1 MSSPVLRRVVRRET
15 HSPRT
20 VAMIV
25 AVVLVILAL
34 VYVGVEIV
42 LNLLGQPALLLGPA
56 ASLAWVVG
64 LPTEVP
70 VGASIAIGAVIAV
83 LGLVLVLLAVTPG
96 RLSKQ
101 QLMLGESA
109 VVADNGVIASAIAQ
123 RISDDSGL
131 PRDQVRVGVGHR
143 AVDVTVSPAVGV
155 PLDEARVRGVVD
167 DELES
172 YRLAT
177 RKRTSVRVE
186 RPRDGEEKA

>member
-42 LNLLGQPALLLGPA
+42 LSLAGQPALLLGPA
-56 ASLAWVVG
+56 AALGAIAG
-64 LPTEVP
+64 LPTQVP
-70 VGASIAIGAVIAV
+70 AGASIAIGAVIAV
-83 LGLVLVLLAVTPG
+83 LGLILVVLAIAPG
-96 RLSKQ
+96 RLSKH
-101 QLMLGESA
+101 QLVVGENA

-123 RISDDSGL
+123 RVSDDTGL

-143 AVDVTVSPAVGV
+143 SVDVTLTPAVGV
-155 PLDEARVRGVVD
+155 PVDEGNVRNVVD
-167 DELES
+167 AELSS
-172 YRLAT
+172 YRLAS
-177 RKRTSVRVE
+177 KLRTAVRID
-186 RPRDGEEKA
+186 RPRDQEENA

>member
-34 VYVGVEIV
+34 VYVGTEIV
-42 LNLLGQPALLLGPA
+42 LSLAGQPALLLGPA
-56 ASLAWVVG
+56 AAFGWVVG

-70 VGASIAIGAVIAV
+70 VGVSIAIGAVIAV
-83 LGLVLVLLAVTPG
+83 LGVILVVLAIAPG
-96 RLSKQ
+96 RLSKH
-101 QLMLGESA
+101 QLVVGESA

-123 RISDDSGL
+123 RVSDESGL

-143 AVDVTVSPAVGV
+143 SADVTLTPAVGV
-155 PLDEARVRGVVD
+155 PVDEAQVRSTVD
-167 DELES
+167 AEVES
-172 YRLAT
+172 YRLAS
-177 RKRTSVRVE
+177 KLRTSVRVE
-186 RPRDGEEKA
+186 RPREQEENA

>member
-42 LNLLGQPALLLGPA
+42 LSLAGQPALLLGPA
-56 ASLAWVVG
+56 AALGAVVG
-64 LPTEVP
+64 LPTQVP
-70 VGASIAIGAVIAV
+70 AGASIAIGAVIAV
-83 LGLVLVLLAVTPG
+83 LGLILVVLAIAPG
-96 RLSKQ
+96 RLSKH
-101 QLMLGESA
+101 QLVVGENA

-123 RISDDSGL
+123 RVSDDTGL

-143 AVDVTVSPAVGV
+143 SVDVTLTPAVGV
-155 PLDEARVRGVVD
+155 PVDEGNVRSVVD
-167 DELES
+167 AELSS
-172 YRLAT
+172 YRIASKL
-177 RKRTSVRVE
+177 RTAVRVD
-186 RPRDGEEKA
+186 RPRDQEEKA

>member
-34 VYVGVEIV
+34 VYVGTEIV
-42 LNLLGQPALLLGPA
+42 LSLAGQPALLLGPA
-56 ASLAWVVG
+56 AAFGWVVG

-70 VGASIAIGAVIAV
+70 VGVSIAIGAVIAV
-83 LGLVLVLLAVTPG
+83 LGVILVVLAIAPG
-96 RLSKQ
+96 RLSKH
-101 QLMLGESA
+101 QLVVGESA

-123 RISDDSGL
+123 RVSGESGL

-143 AVDVTVSPAVGV
+143 SADVTLTPAVGV
-155 PLDEARVRGVVD
+155 PVDEAQVRSTVD
-167 DELES
+167 AEVES
-172 YRLAT
+172 YRLAS
-177 RKRTSVRVE
+177 KLRTSVRVE
-186 RPRDGEEKA
+186 RPREQEENA

>member
-56 ASLAWVVG
+56 ASLAWVAG

-70 VGASIAIGAVIAV
+70 VGASIAIGGVIAV
-83 LGLVLVLLAVTPG
+83 LGLILVILAITPG

-101 QLMLGESA
+101 QLMLGDSA
-109 VVADNGVIASAIAQ
+109 VVADNGVIASALAQ
-123 RISDDSGL
+123 RVSDDSGL

-143 AVDVTVSPAVGV
+143 VVDVTVSPAVGV
-155 PLDEARVRGVVD
+155 PLDEARVRSVVD
-167 DELES
+167 SELET
-172 YRLAT
+172 YRLAA
-177 RKRTSVRVE
+177 RKRTSVRIE
-186 RPRDGEEKA
+186 RPRDQEEKA

>member
-34 VYVGVEIV
+34 IYVGTEIV
-42 LNLLGQPALLLGPA
+42 LNLAGQPALLLGPA
-56 ASLAWVVG
+56 AAFGWVVG

-70 VGASIAIGAVIAV
+70 VGVSVAIGAVIAV
-83 LGLVLVLLAVTPG
+83 LGVVLVVLAVAPG
-96 RLSKQ
+96 RLSKH
-101 QLMLGESA
+101 QLVVGESA

-123 RISDDSGL
+123 RVSDESGL

-143 AVDVTVSPAVGV
+143 SVDVTLTPAVGV
-155 PLDEARVRGVVD
+155 PVDETQVRAIAD
-167 DELES
+167 AELGS
-172 YRLAT
+172 YRLAS
-177 RKRTSVRVE
+177 KLRTAVRIE
-186 RPRDGEEKA
+186 RPREQEENA

>member
-56 ASLAWVVG
+56 ASLAWVAG

-83 LGLVLVLLAVTPG
+83 LGLILVILAITPG

-101 QLMLGESA
+101 QLMLGDSA
-109 VVADNGVIASAIAQ
+109 VVADNGVIASALAQ
-123 RISDDSGL
+123 RVSDDSGL

-143 AVDVTVSPAVGV
+143 VVDVTVSPAVGV
-155 PLDEARVRGVVD
+155 PLDEARVRSVVD
-167 DELES
+167 SELET
-172 YRLAT
+172 YRLAA
-177 RKRTSVRVE
+177 RKRTSVRIE
-186 RPRDGEEKA
+186 RPRDQEEKA

>member
-34 VYVGVEIV
+34 VYAGTEIV
-42 LNLLGQPALLLGPA
+42 LNLAGQPALLLGPA
-56 ASLAWVVG
+56 AALGWVVG

-70 VGASIAIGAVIAV
+70 AGVGITIGAVVAL
-83 LGLVLVLLAVTPG
+83 LGLVLVVLAITPG
-96 RLSKQ
+96 RLSKH
-101 QLMLGESA
+101 QLVVGESA

-123 RISDDSGL
+123 RVSDDSGL

-143 AVDVTVSPAVGV
+143 VVDVTLSPAVGV
-155 PLDEARVRGVVD
+155 PVDEDSVRRVVD
-167 DELES
+167 DELGS
-172 YRLAT
+172 YRLAAKM
-177 RKRTSVRVE
+177 RSSLRVE
-186 RPRDGEEKA
+186 RPRDQEEKA

>member
-56 ASLAWVVG
+56 ASLAWVAG

-83 LGLVLVLLAVTPG
+83 LGLILVILAITPG

-101 QLMLGESA
+101 QLMLGDSA
-109 VVADNGVIASAIAQ
+109 VIADNGVIASALAQ
-123 RISDDSGL
+123 RVSDDSGL

-143 AVDVTVSPAVGV
+143 VVDVTVSPAVGV
-155 PLDEARVRGVVD
+155 PLDEARVRSVVD
-167 DELES
+167 SELET
-172 YRLAT
+172 YRLAA

-186 RPRDGEEKA
+186 RPRDQEEKA

>member
-42 LNLLGQPALLLGPA
+42 LSLAAQPALLLGPA
-56 ASLAWVVG
+56 AALGAIAG
-64 LPTEVP
+64 LPTQMP
-70 VGASIAIGAVIAV
+70 AGASIAIGAVIAV
-83 LGLVLVLLAVTPG
+83 LGLILVVLAIAPG
-96 RLSKQ
+96 RLSKH
-101 QLMLGESA
+101 QLVVGENA

-123 RISDDSGL
+123 RVTDDTGL

-143 AVDVTVSPAVGV
+143 SVDVTLTPAVGV
-155 PLDEARVRGVVD
+155 PVDEGSVRRVAD
-167 DELES
+167 AELSS
-172 YRLAT
+172 YRLAS
-177 RKRTSVRVE
+177 KLRTAVRID
-186 RPRDGEEKA
+186 RPRDQEENA

>member
-34 VYVGVEIV
+34 VYVGTEIV
-42 LNLLGQPALLLGPA
+42 LNLAGQPALLLGPA
-56 ASLAWVVG
+56 AAFGWVVG

-70 VGASIAIGAVIAV
+70 VGVSVAIGAVIAV
-83 LGLVLVLLAVTPG
+83 LGVILVVLAIAPG
-96 RLSKQ
+96 RLSKH
-101 QLMLGESA
+101 QLVVGESA

-123 RISDDSGL
+123 RVSAESGL

-143 AVDVTVSPAVGV
+143 SADVILTPAVGV
-155 PLDEARVRGVVD
+155 PVDEAQIRSTVD
-167 DELES
+167 AELDS
-172 YRLAT
+172 YRLAS
-177 RKRTSVRVE
+177 KLRTSVRVE
-186 RPRDGEEKA
+186 RPREQEENA

>member
-70 VGASIAIGAVIAV
+70 AGASIAIGAVIAV
-83 LGLVLVLLAVTPG
+83 LGVVLVLLAITPG

-101 QLMLGESA
+101 HLMLGDSA
-109 VVADNGVIASAIAQ
+109 VVADNGVIASALAQ

-143 AVDVTVSPAVGV
+143 VVDVTVSPAVGV
-155 PLDEARVRGVVD
+155 PLDEARVRSVVD
-167 DELES
+167 SELES
-172 YRLAT
+172 YRLAA

-186 RPRDGEEKA
+186 RPRDQEERA

>member
-56 ASLAWVVG
+56 ASLAWVAG

-70 VGASIAIGAVIAV
+70 VGSSIAIGAVIAV
-83 LGLVLVLLAVTPG
+83 LGLILVILAITPG

-101 QLMLGESA
+101 QLMLGDSA
-109 VVADNGVIASAIAQ
+109 VVADNGVIASALAQ
-123 RISDDSGL
+123 RVSDDSGL

-143 AVDVTVSPAVGV
+143 VVDVTVSPAVGV
-155 PLDEARVRGVVD
+155 PLDEARVRSVVD
-167 DELES
+167 SELET
-172 YRLAT
+172 YRLAA
-177 RKRTSVRVE
+177 RKRTSVRIE
-186 RPRDGEEKA
+186 RPRDQEEKA

>member
-34 VYVGVEIV
+34 VYVGTEIV
-42 LNLLGQPALLLGPA
+42 LNLAGQPALLLGPA
-56 ASLAWVVG
+56 AAFGRVVG

-70 VGASIAIGAVIAV
+70 VGVSVAIGAVIAV
-83 LGLVLVLLAVTPG
+83 LGVILVVLAVAPG
-96 RLSKQ
+96 RLSKH
-101 QLMLGESA
+101 QLVVGESA

-123 RISDDSGL
+123 RVSDESGL

-143 AVDVTVSPAVGV
+143 SVDVTLTPAVGV
-155 PLDEARVRGVVD
+155 PVDETQVRALAD
-167 DELES
+167 AELES
-172 YRLAT
+172 YRLAL
-177 RKRTSVRVE
+177 KLRTAVRVE
-186 RPRDGEEKA
+186 RPREQEENA

>member
-42 LNLLGQPALLLGPA
+42 LSLAGQPALLLGPA
-56 ASLAWVVG
+56 AALGAVVS
-64 LPTEVP
+64 LPTQVP
-70 VGASIAIGAVIAV
+70 AGASIAIGAVIAV
-83 LGLVLVLLAVTPG
+83 LGLILVVLAIAPG
-96 RLSKQ
+96 RLSKH
-101 QLMLGESA
+101 QLVVGENA

-123 RISDDSGL
+123 RVSDDTGL

-143 AVDVTVSPAVGV
+143 SVDVTLTPAVGV
-155 PLDEARVRGVVD
+155 PVDEGNVRSVVD
-167 DELES
+167 AELSS
-172 YRLAT
+172 YRIASKL
-177 RKRTSVRVE
+177 RTAVRVD
-186 RPRDGEEKA
+186 RPRDQEEKA

>member
-34 VYVGVEIV
+34 VYVGVEVV
-42 LNLLGQPALLLGPA
+42 LNLAGQPALLLGPA
-56 ASLAWVVG
+56 AAFAWVVG

-70 VGASIAIGAVIAV
+70 TG
-83 LGLVLVLLAVTPG
+83 LAVTIGVVIALVGIVLVVLAVAPG
-96 RLSKQ
+96 RLSKH
-101 QLMLGESA
+101 QLVVGESA

-123 RISDDSGL
+123 RVSDDSGL

-143 AVDVTVSPAVGV
+143 SLDVTLTPAVGV
-155 PLDEARVRGVVD
+155 PVDEARVRGLVD
-167 DELES
+167 DELAS
-172 YRLAT
+172 YRLAS
-177 RKRTSVRVE
+177 RLRTAVRIE
-186 RPRDGEEKA
+186 RPRTEEERA

>member
-34 VYVGVEIV
+34 VYVGTEIV
-42 LNLLGQPALLLGPA
+42 LSLAGQPALLLGPA
-56 ASLAWVVG
+56 AAFGWVVG

-70 VGASIAIGAVIAV
+70 VGVSIAIGAVIAV
-83 LGLVLVLLAVTPG
+83 LGVILVVLAIAPG
-96 RLSKQ
+96 RLSKH
-101 QLMLGESA
+101 QLVVGESA

-123 RISDDSGL
+123 RVSDESGL

-143 AVDVTVSPAVGV
+143 SADVTLTPAVGV
-155 PLDEARVRGVVD
+155 PVDEAQVRSTVD
-167 DELES
+167 AEVES
-172 YRLAT
+172 YRLAS
-177 RKRTSVRVE
+177 KLRTAVRVE
-186 RPRDGEEKA
+186 RPREQEENA

>member
-143 AVDVTVSPAVGV
+143 VVDVTVSPAVGV

-186 RPRDGEEKA
+186 RPRDAEEKA

>member
-34 VYVGVEIV
+34 VYVGVEVV
-42 LNLLGQPALLLGPA
+42 LDLAGQPALLLGPA
-56 ASLAWVVG
+56 AAFAWVVG

-70 VGASIAIGAVIAV
+70 TG
-83 LGLVLVLLAVTPG
+83 LAVTIGVVIALVGVVLVVLAVAPG
-96 RLSKQ
+96 RLSKH
-101 QLMLGESA
+101 QLVVGESA

-123 RISDDSGL
+123 RVSDDSGL

-143 AVDVTVSPAVGV
+143 SLDVTLTPAVGV
-155 PLDEARVRGVVD
+155 PVDEARVRGLVD
-167 DELES
+167 DELAS
-172 YRLAT
+172 YRLAS
-177 RKRTSVRVE
+177 RLRTAVRIE
-186 RPRDGEEKA
+186 RPRTEEERA